1 MNPGAQEDSI
11 PQALSRARLQF
22 SSDSTVDVSVYIQH
36 GGCFGWAFLSCSRCD
51 LSGAKMV
58 GKKTSRNE
66 ASHDGSEKVS
76 I

>member
-36 GGCFGWAFLSCSRCD
+36 GGCFGWAFLSLFEMRFEWS
-51 LSGAKMV
+51 K
-58 GKKTSRNE
+58 
-66 ASHDGSEKVS
+66 DGG
-76 I
+76 